1 MNRIAAETNVTAN
14 PPSNGGINVNELSS
28 NIIMLVNCEI
38 IGYSEIKTIILR
50 ISLICLGIPP
60 IQLLSNV
67 PANIAPKP
75 IHKIGND
82 PATNCPITIDLTYF
96 QLLLH
101 WIQLFLNQLY

>member
-1 MNRIAAETNVTAN
+1 MKRTVAETNVTAN
-14 PPSNGGINVNELSS
+14 PANNGGIKVNELSS

-38 IGYSEIKTIILR
+38 IGYNDIKTIILK

-75 IHKIGND
+75 N
-82 PATNCPITIDLTYF
+82 P
-96 QLLLH
+96 
-101 WIQLFLNQLY
+101 